1 VPFWAFELRIEHF
14 ATIRHSLDYSGGA
27 DCELAMRVSV
37 RFGFHHNFTAASSLH
52 KETVLASELLNFPVS
67 HKPRKQFPNPTTSR
81 LRRQGVSEFMKR
93 VRSPL
98 PTLAFGLFL
107 AAGQLLSLNAQ
118 EPVPTGKTITPTAA
132 PGSTFHSLNP
142 GLAQFPN
149 FVVGQA
155 VTTATSPDGRTLLIL
170 TSGFNLNNDASGNQ
184 VNAASTEYVFVFDIS
199 VNPPVQKQVLQ
210 IPNSF
215 NGMIWAPNTKE
226 FFVSGGPDDDVLVFD
241 FSGGI
246 WTQSATIGLGHAN
259 GVGLGANTPM
269 VAGLSVSE
277 DGTRLLAAN
286 YRNDSVSLVNLLT
299 RTKIGELDL
308 RPGKINPAQTGTA
321 GGEYPFWTA
330 IKGNGK
336 AYVSSMRDREVVVL
350 DIGGDALSVLKRI
363 NVKGQPNK
371 MILNRNQSLLFVAN
385 DVTDTVDVINT
396 NSDKVIEEIPILGT
410 GKILDRL
417 QAFKGSNPNSL
428 ALSPDEKT
436 LYVTEGG
443 INAVAVIRLA
453 EDRDG
458 DGDRDDRSRV
468 VGLIPTGW
476 YPNSVSTNRTGSL
489 LYVVNGK
496 SNAGP
501 NPQGCRDKAAVAG
514 NSVPCNA
521 ANQYVWQ
528 LTKAGFSVIPT
539 PKGDTLEGVT
549 ERVAKNNGFS
559 LGEAKEESEIISFLH
574 KKIKHIIYVVKE
586 NRTYDQILGDLEVGN
601 GDPSIVVFP
610 EATTPNHHQLARQF
624 VTLDNFFDTGEVS
637 GDGWNWSTQAKT
649 TVEVEKTVP
658 VIYAGRGTFTYDYEG
673 TDRNI
678 NTGLGTV
685 AARQA
690 ANPLN
695 PSDPDILPGTADPSG
710 FDGPN
715 GEEGAGY
722 LWDAALRAHLPV
734 RNYGFFIDLTR
745 YSLPP
750 ANPAFIPPTAND
762 PLQGSALGSTVVSFP
777 TKDALQ
783 NITDRFFRGYDQK
796 FPDFWRFKEW
806 EREFDQFVAHRNL
819 PALEFYRI
827 VHDHFGSFGT
837 AVDGVNTFAKQMADN
852 DYALGLLVDKV
863 AHSPYRDSTLIFV
876 VEDDAQDGPDHMDAH
891 RSIAYVIG
899 PYVKQGRVVPER
911 FTTVNMLS
919 TIVGILGLKPLGI
932 NDATAEAMGDAFGF
946 EKEPW
951 TFNAIVPEVLR
962 STALPLPPASAR
974 NTNSPAHRIP
984 AFIEPNLDNPDYLA
998 QATAGMDFT
1007 SEDRVNAVL
1016 FNRIL
1021 WQVMKSDIPYPTQ
1034 RDQRDLR
1041 MNRRQLLETYK
1052 PAHETSG
1059 GN

>member
-1 VPFWAFELRIEHF
+1 
-14 ATIRHSLDYSGGA
+14 
-27 DCELAMRVSV
+27 
-37 RFGFHHNFTAASSLH
+37 
-52 KETVLASELLNFPVS
+52 
-67 HKPRKQFPNPTTSR
+67 
-81 LRRQGVSEFMKR
+81 MKR
-93 VRSPL
+93 MRSAIS
-98 PTLAFGLFL
+98 TLAFGLFL
-107 AAGQLLSLNAQ
+107 TAGQLSLNAQ
-118 EPVPTGKTITPTAA
+118 EVVPTGKAITPTAA
-132 PGSTFHSLNP
+132 PGSTFHTLNP

-155 VTTATSPDGRTLLIL
+155 VTTAVSPNGKTLLIL
-170 TSGFNLNNDASGNQ
+170 TSGFNLNNDTNGNQ
-184 VNAASTEYVFVFDIS
+184 VNSASTEYVFVFDIS
-199 VNPPVQKQVLQ
+199 VNPPVKKQVLQ

-215 NGMIWAPNTKE
+215 NGMVWNPNGKE
-226 FFVSGGPDDDVLVFD
+226 FYVSGGPDDDVLVFD
-241 FSGGI
+241 LSGGS
-246 WTQSATIGLGHAN
+246 WVQSAKISLGHAN
-259 GVGLGANTPM
+259 GVGLGTNTPM

-277 DGTRLLAAN
+277 DGTRLLAAD

-299 RTKIGELDL
+299 QTKIGELDL
-308 RPGKINPAQTGTA
+308 RPGKINPAQKGVP

-350 DIGGDALSVLKRI
+350 DIDKDALSVLKRI

-371 MILNRNQSLLFVAN
+371 MILNRKQSLLFVAN
-385 DVTDTVDVINT
+385 DITDTVDVINT
-396 NSDKVIEEIPILGT
+396 NSDTVVEEIPVLGT
-410 GKILDRL
+410 RRVLDKL

-428 ALSPDEKT
+428 ALSPDEET

-453 EDRDG
+453 DDR

-468 VGLIPTGW
+468 AGLIPTGW
-476 YPNSVSTNRTGSL
+476 YPNSVSTNLSGSI

-501 NPQGCRDKAAVAG
+501 NPKGCRDNAAVGG

-539 PKGDTLEGVT
+539 PKGGALEDLT

-559 LGEAKEESEIISFLH
+559 LAEAKEESGIISFLRQR
-574 KKIKHIIYVVKE
+574 IKHVIYVVKE
-586 NRTYDQILGDLEVGN
+586 NRTYDQLLGDLEVGN

-610 EATTPNHHQLARQF
+610 EAASPNHHQLARQF

-649 TVEVEKTVP
+649 SVEVEKTVP

-685 AARQA
+685 ADRQA

-695 PSDPDILPGTADPSG
+695 PSDPDILPGTADPSA
-710 FDGPN
+710 FDGIN

-722 LWDAALRAHLPV
+722 LWDAALRAHLSV

-762 PLQGSALGSTVVSFP
+762 PLHGSALGSTVVSFP
-777 TKDALQ
+777 TKAALQ

-863 AHSPYRDSTLIFV
+863 AHSPYRNNTLIFV
-876 VEDDAQDGPDHMDAH
+876 VEDDAQDGPDHVDAH

-899 PYVKQGRVVPER
+899 PFVKQGKVVSER
-911 FTTVNMLS
+911 YTTVNMLS

-932 NDATAEAMGDAFGF
+932 NDATAEAMGDVFEF

-951 TFNAIVPEVLR
+951 TFNAIVPDVLR
-962 STALPLPPASAR
+962 STSLPLPPASAM
-974 NTNSPAHRIP
+974 NSLPSSRQFL
-984 AFIEPNLDNPDYLA
+984 AFAEPNLDNAAYLA
-998 QATAGMDFT
+998 QATEGMDFT

-1021 WQVMKSDIPYPTQ
+1021 WQVMKSRAPYPTQ

-1041 MNRRQLLETYK
+1041 MNRRQLLEQYK
-1052 PAHETSG
+1052 QVRENPISPDVTPG
-1059 GN
+1059 GE

>member
-1 VPFWAFELRIEHF
+1 
-14 ATIRHSLDYSGGA
+14 
-27 DCELAMRVSV
+27 
-37 RFGFHHNFTAASSLH
+37 
-52 KETVLASELLNFPVS
+52 
-67 HKPRKQFPNPTTSR
+67 
-81 LRRQGVSEFMKR
+81 MKR
-93 VRSPL
+93 MRSAIS
-98 PTLAFGLFL
+98 TLAFGLFL
-107 AAGQLLSLNAQ
+107 TAGHLLSLNAQ
-118 EPVPTGKTITPTAA
+118 EVVPTGKAITPTAA
-132 PGSTFHSLNP
+132 PGSTFHTLNP

-155 VTTATSPDGRTLLIL
+155 VTTAVSPNGKTLLIL
-170 TSGFNLNNDASGNQ
+170 TSGFNLNNDTNGNQ
-184 VNAASTEYVFVFDIS
+184 VNSASTEYVFVFDIS
-199 VNPPVQKQVLQ
+199 VNPPVKKQVLQ

-215 NGMIWAPNTKE
+215 NGMVWNPSGKE
-226 FFVSGGPDDDVLVFD
+226 FYVSGGPDDDVLVFD
-241 FSGGI
+241 LSGGS
-246 WTQSATIGLGHAN
+246 WMESATISLGHTN
-259 GVGLGANTPM
+259 GVGLGAITPM
-269 VAGLSVSE
+269 VAGLSVSQ
-277 DGTRLLAAN
+277 DGTRLLAAD

-299 RTKIGELDL
+299 RSKVAELDL
-308 RPGKINPAQTGTA
+308 RPGKINPAQTGLP

-350 DIGGDALSVLKRI
+350 DIDKDALSVLQRI
-363 NVKGQPNK
+363 KVRGQPNK
-371 MILNRNQSLLFVAN
+371 MILNHSQSLLFVAN
-385 DVTDTVDVINT
+385 DITDTVDVIDT
-396 NSDKVIEEIPILGT
+396 KSDKVVEEIPVLGT
-410 GKILDRL
+410 AKVLDKLER
-417 QAFKGSNPNSL
+417 FKGSNPNSL

-443 INAVAVIRLA
+443 TNAVAVIRLA
-453 EDRDG
+453 DDS
-458 DGDRDDRSRV
+458 DGDRDDHSRV

-476 YPNSVSTNRTGSL
+476 YPNSVSTNQSGSL

-501 NPQGCRDKAAVAG
+501 NPKGCRDNAAVGG
-514 NSVPCNA
+514 NSAPCNA

-539 PKGDTLEGVT
+539 PKGDALEDLT

-559 LGEAKEESEIISFLH
+559 LAEAKEESAIISFLRQH
-574 KKIKHIIYVVKE
+574 IKHVIYVVKE

-624 VTLDNFFDTGEVS
+624 VTLDNFFDSGEVS

-649 TVEVEKTVP
+649 TVEIEKTVP

-685 AARQA
+685 AERQA

-695 PSDPDILPGTADPSG
+695 PADPDILPGTADPSA
-710 FDGPN
+710 FDGPS

-722 LWDAALRAHLPV
+722 LWDAALRAHLAV
-734 RNYGFFIDLTR
+734 RNYGFFLDLTR
-745 YSLPP
+745 YSLPA

-762 PLQGSALGSTVVSFP
+762 PLHGSPLGSTVVSFP
-777 TKDALQ
+777 TKAALQ

-837 AVDGVNTFAKQMADN
+837 AVDGVNTFARQMADN

-863 AHSPYRDSTLIFV
+863 ARSPYRNNTLIFV
-876 VEDDAQDGPDHMDAH
+876 VEDDAQDGPDHVDAH

-899 PYVKQGRVVPER
+899 PYVKQGDVVSER
-911 FTTVNMLS
+911 FSTVNMLS

-932 NDATAEAMGDAFGF
+932 NDATAEAMGDVF
-946 EKEPW
+946 EFERKPW

-962 STALPLPPASAR
+962 STSLPLPAATAR
-974 NTNSPAHRIP
+974 NSVPSSRRLF
-984 AFIEPNLDNPDYLA
+984 AFQEPKIDNPSYLA
-998 QATAGMDFT
+998 QTTAGMDFT
-1007 SEDRVNAVL
+1007 SEDRLNAAL
-1016 FNRIL
+1016 FNRVL
-1021 WQVMKSDIPYPTQ
+1021 WQVMKSDTPYPTQ

-1041 MNRRQLLETYK
+1041 MNRKQLLEPYK
-1052 PAHETSG
+1052 SSEATPG